1 MARQYQTVL
10 VSVLLHVAALFLLVV
25 IPLLAMDGLPGIPSL
40 TRYVPVEIHTP
51 EMPAPPTPAGP
62 TAPNPVTPAGT
73 PIEAP
78 TVITPEGPERP
89 VITNIAGVEGAI
101 GVPGSTPGITAGDM
115 NVPPPPQQPT
125 TTETIRP
132 GGQVKAPAR
141 TVYVAPVYPQ
151 VAIAAKISGTVIIEA
166 TIGTDGSVRD
176 AKVLRSIPLLDDAAL
191 SAVRQW
197 KYSPT
202 TLNGVPVAVVMT
214 VSVRF
219 ELGRDPSA
227 PSRSE
232 DKHLQLQ

>member
-89 VITNIAGVEGAI
+89 VITNIAGVEGAMACR
-101 GVPGSTPGITAGDM
+101 VQRRAS
-115 NVPPPPQQPT
+115 
-125 TTETIRP
+125 R
-132 GGQVKAPAR
+132 R
-141 TVYVAPVYPQ
+141 
-151 VAIAAKISGTVIIEA
+151 A
-166 TIGTDGSVRD
+166 T
-176 AKVLRSIPLLDDAAL
+176 
-191 SAVRQW
+191 
-197 KYSPT
+197 
-202 TLNGVPVAVVMT
+202 
-214 VSVRF
+214 
-219 ELGRDPSA
+219 
-227 PSRSE
+227 
-232 DKHLQLQ
+232 